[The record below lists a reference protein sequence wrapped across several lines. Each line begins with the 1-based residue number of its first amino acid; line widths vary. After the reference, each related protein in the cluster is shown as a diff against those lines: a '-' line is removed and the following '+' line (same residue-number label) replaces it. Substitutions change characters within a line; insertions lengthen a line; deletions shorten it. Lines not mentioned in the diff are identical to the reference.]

1 MAPYGIS
8 TPMTMYQKPG
18 LITKTAEEF
27 VCESLDYV
35 TFGDEIFG
43 CLAHEILVIE
53 LIMCKWV
60 PKAEERLSGL
70 SRFF

>member
-8 TPMTMYQKPG
+8 TPMTMHQKPG

-27 VCESLDYV
+27 VSESLHYV

-43 CLAHEILVIE
+43 CLAHELLVIASDN
-53 LIMCKWV
+53 L
-60 PKAEERLSGL
+60 
-70 SRFF
+70 